1 MMRIGKLPVVA
12 NTIIAIATI
21 ISGCASS
28 RPLMPTPLLLVESDR
43 GAGFDET
50 LASRRTPD
58 ADLLFITD
66 RGPHTDPANDLP
78 YGEVRST
85 SLAFGSTVVEIG
97 GDMSWAELEQQSR
110 LAERTL
116 DVSMRL
122 GRTDELGRFPEAPYE
137 LQATSAGIIRSPQ
150 VMQHHHRTRSR
161 FEAELQRRLE
171 QSPSKEVMLY
181 IHGFNDTFATAAYS
195 AADLCHFFGRRQVC
209 AFFAWPAS
217 SSGFLL
223 TAFNTTTESARFS
236 VGHLK
241 RSIRMI
247 AQTPG
252 VEGIQ
257 LLAHSRGADVLF
269 SALRELTIEA
279 VAAGIE
285 PVDAFK
291 IDNVVMMAPDIDAD
305 VAQKKWGTIVSD
317 PDLISNWSSPVL
329 PRILQ
334 GRFTIYASPGDRALI
349 WATRLFRSR
358 ARVGNLT
365 AHSLAPD
372 IQRYLA
378 TRGYVDVIVFKGE
391 RTDRFGHSYF
401 VTNPKVSSDL
411 VHLVRFKKS
420 PGEPGRPLEQ
430 VGLVTWVFPDI

>member
-1 MMRIGKLPVVA
+1 
-12 NTIIAIATI
+12 
-21 ISGCASS
+21 
-28 RPLMPTPLLLVESDR
+28 MPTPLLLVESDR

-58 ADLLFITD
+58 ELVLHHRPRSTSI
-66 RGPHTDPANDLP
+66 PANDLP

-150 VMQHHHRTRSR
+150 VMQHHHRTRSQ
-161 FEAELQRRLE
+161 FEAKLGAPLGAVAQQGSHALYPRIQRYLCNSGLLCRGSVPFLRPQAGLRLLF
-171 QSPSKEVMLY
+171 V
-181 IHGFNDTFATAAYS
+181 
-195 AADLCHFFGRRQVC
+195 
-209 AFFAWPAS
+209 AS
-217 SSGFLL
+217 LVERIL
-223 TAFNTTTESARFS
+223 VTAFNTTTESARFS

-291 IDNVVMMAPDIDAD
+291 IENVVMMAPDIDAD
-305 VAQKKWGTIVSD
+305 VAQDKWGTIASD
-317 PDLISNWSSPVL
+317 PDLISNLCLWRCLESYRAALRSTLL
-329 PRILQ
+329 PE
-334 GRFTIYASPGDRALI
+334 TE
-349 WATRLFRSR
+349 RLF
-358 ARVGNLT
+358 
-365 AHSLAPD
+365 
-372 IQRYLA
+372 
-378 TRGYVDVIVFKGE
+378 
-391 RTDRFGHSYF
+391 
-401 VTNPKVSSDL
+401 
-411 VHLVRFKKS
+411 
-420 PGEPGRPLEQ
+420 GRP
-430 VGLVTWVFPDI
+430 VCSGVAHVSAI